1 MKKTFPNTENLQVN
15 GADLPAVQQTIRAKL
30 QQDPSITNI
39 VTLGAPIALAALQAR
54 RRRASQAKVATFDL
68 NPDAAKA
75 IKDGKIL
82 FSVDQQPYVQ
92 GYMAVDVAVAE
103 PDQRQRHRRRQ
114 AGADRPVVRRR
125 HQHRPD
131 PALRREQQALSH
143 VLAVGEPRRR
153 P

>member
-1 MKKTFPNTENLQVN
+1 M
-15 GADLPAVQQTIRAKL
+15 QQTIQSKL
-30 QQDPSITNI
+30 AQDPSITNI
-39 VTLGAPIALAALQAR
+39 VTLGAPIALAALQAQE
-54 RRRASQAKVATFDL
+54 AAGNTAKLATFDL
-68 NPDAAKA
+68 NQEAAQA

-114 AGADRPVVRRR
+114 AGADRPVDRRQ

-131 PALRREQQALSH
+131 PALHRQQQALATSSGGSR
-143 VLAVGEPRRR
+143 AVTCGAAP
-153 P
+153 PGPATPPWSMT